1 MARITI
7 DIDDAACAKT
17 MRRYS
22 LATKEEAVNFALRK
36 LAEEPMSLDEA
47 RAMRGSGWVGDLAAL
62 RSDRL
67 SSN

>member
-7 DIDDAACAKT
+7 DIVDVACAKT
-17 MRRYS
+17 MRRYG

-47 RAMRGSGWVGDLAAL
+47 RAMRGSGWAGDLAAL

>member
-1 MARITI
+1 MVRATI
-7 DIDDAACAKT
+7 DIDDVACAEV
-17 MRRYS
+17 MRRYG
-22 LATKEEAVNFALRK
+22 LTTKEEAVNLALRK

-62 RSDRL
+62 RSDSL

>member
-1 MARITI
+1 MVRATI
-7 DIDDAACAKT
+7 DIDDVACAEV
-17 MRRYS
+17 MRRYG
-22 LATKEEAVNFALRK
+22 LKTKEEAVNLALRK

-47 RAMRGSGWVGDLAAL
+47 RAMRGSGWAGDLAAL